1 MKILIINKSDSKG
14 GAAVVSRRLMDA
26 LSEQG
31 ASVSMLVTDRTPDAT
46 ADVALAAAPWRMKI
60 PFLSERLGI
69 FAANGFDRGT
79 LFRIDNGAAGL
90 PLHRHPLVREADVI
104 MLNWVNQGM
113 LSLRGVAEI
122 CRLGKPVIWTMHDM
136 WNFTGICHHAGSCR
150 GYMRECGNCALLGRR
165 SRPGDMSRVT
175 LRRKEAVY
183 AESTISFVAVSQWLA
198 AKARQSTLLAERPV
212 SVIPNAFP
220 LHHGLPDRDR
230 CHREFDQ
237 GGAPARKR
245 ILFGAARIDDPIK
258 DFATAAEATRVLA
271 ARYPEIAAG
280 VELVTYGSVANPA
293 VFNDIAIP
301 HRHVGVTRGEENLRR
316 LYGAADVV
324 LSTSVYETL
333 PGTLVEGQAY
343 GCIPV
348 AFESGGQRDI
358 VEHMR
363 TGFLARRSGDLA
375 GRAENIA
382 EGLAWALLQEENAG
396 IRTAMR
402 QHVADVF
409 SYPAVAGK
417 YLRLIESMRD

>member
-1 MKILIINKSDSKG
+1 MKILIINKSDTKG

-31 ASVSMLVTDRTPDAT
+31 ASVSMLVTDRAPDAPSG
-46 ADVALAAAPWRMKI
+46 VSLAASPWRIKV

-69 FAANGFDRGT
+69 FAANGFDRDT

-90 PLHRHPLVREADVI
+90 PLHRHPLVAEADVI

-113 LSLRGVAEI
+113 LSLRGVADI
-122 CRLGKPVIWTMHDM
+122 CRLRKPVIWTMHDM

-150 GYMRECGNCALLGRR
+150 GYMRECGNCQLLGSR

-175 LRRKEAVY
+175 LRRKQALY
-183 AESTISFVAVSQWLA
+183 AESSISFVAVSHWLA
-198 AKARQSTLLAERPV
+198 AKARQSTLLADLPV

-220 LHHGLPDRDR
+220 LHHGLPDRAQ
-230 CHREFDQ
+230 CHKEADLA
-237 GGAPARKR
+237 GGVPRRR

-258 DFATAAEATRVLA
+258 DFATAAEATRILA
-271 ARYPEIAAG
+271 ARYPQIAAG
-280 VELVTYGSVANPA
+280 VELVTYGSVSNPA
-293 VFNDIAIP
+293 VFNNIGIP
-301 HRHVGVTRGEENLRR
+301 HRHVGVMRGEENLRR
-316 LYGAADVV
+316 LYGTADVV

-348 AFESGGQRDI
+348 AFDSGGQRDI

-375 GRAENIA
+375 GRAGNIA

-402 QHVADVF
+402 QHVADEF

-417 YLRLIESMRD
+417 YFRLIESISL